1 MSALRIGESKKNFIC
16 MVCQVFKAYIVQSE
30 ASKLHVCSWKEFR
43 REDEKKDNV
52 NSLLAW

>member
-1 MSALRIGESKKNFIC
+1 MIALRIGESKKSFIC

-30 ASKLHVCSWKEFR
+30 ASKLHERSFIEKTK
-43 REDEKKDNV
+43 KKDNV